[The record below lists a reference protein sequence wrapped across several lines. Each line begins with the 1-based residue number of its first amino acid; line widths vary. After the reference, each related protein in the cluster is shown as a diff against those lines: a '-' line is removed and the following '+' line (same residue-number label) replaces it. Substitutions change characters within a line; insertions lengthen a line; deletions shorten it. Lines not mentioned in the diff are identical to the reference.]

1 MVMIWDGLGFDNSI
15 PIQFLKYDTNM
26 NQILSYYIF
35 GIKIET
41 NLDLSKS
48 NPIQI
53 VPSVPLN

>member
-1 MVMIWDGLGFDNSI
+1 MVMIWDGLGFDNST

-35 GIKIET
+35 GIKIKT

-53 VPSVPLN
+53 VSNVPLN